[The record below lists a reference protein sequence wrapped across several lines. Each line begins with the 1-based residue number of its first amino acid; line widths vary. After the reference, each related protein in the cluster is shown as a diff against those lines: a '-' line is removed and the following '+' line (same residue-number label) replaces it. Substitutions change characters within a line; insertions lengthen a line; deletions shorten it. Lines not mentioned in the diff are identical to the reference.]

1 MHIIYKLKMMC
12 RKQRFNID
20 QKKIAMF
27 LRAVIQCICKV
38 MTDVYPGL
46 GIPESKNKW
55 QSK

>member
-1 MHIIYKLKMMC
+1 MMC